1 MLAKEKKLKLPR
13 ARIRAR
19 TRARAR
25 PQTPLSLSPNKLL
38 IQGLP
43 RHKFRALVFVTY
55 LFSLFTVSVFIFF
68 VKEMYYTF
76 TINEN
81 MSFLLHKL

>member
-13 ARIRAR
+13 ARTRAR

-25 PQTPLSLSPNKLL
+25 PQTPLSLNPNKLL
-38 IQGLP
+38 IQGRS
-43 RHKFRALVFVTY
+43 RHKFRALVFVIY
-55 LFSLFTVSVFIFF
+55 LFSLFTVSVFFF

-81 MSFLLHKL
+81 MSLLFHKL